1 MSSTH
6 RNYSCTTPEPQSLPC
21 PAEGIAGKEST
32 TSKKD
37 EREKEEGNLRHYES
51 ELGKLPISITS
62 VLHTTYCLDQSIEPK
77 NADLVRTLVRVFRFF
92 RKASPVNAAG
102 LIEVRQNRFEREMAG
117 LVNSLYGATG
127 LHR

>member
-51 ELGKLPISITS
+51 ELGKLPISIY
-62 VLHTTYCLDQSIEPK
+62 VLHTTYCLEQSIEPK
-77 NADLVRTLVRVFRFF
+77 NADLVRTLVRGVSIFSKGLSSERG
-92 RKASPVNAAG
+92 RTYRSKA
-102 LIEVRQNRFEREMAG
+102 E
-117 LVNSLYGATG
+117 SL
-127 LHR
+127 